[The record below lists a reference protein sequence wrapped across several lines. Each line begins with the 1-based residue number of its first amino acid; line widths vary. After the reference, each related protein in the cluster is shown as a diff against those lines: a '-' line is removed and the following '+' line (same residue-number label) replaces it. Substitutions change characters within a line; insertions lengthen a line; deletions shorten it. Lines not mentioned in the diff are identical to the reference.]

1 MSVYQPLTRHL
12 KTLAQ
17 DSWSA
22 RFAELERVLGQP
34 LPRSAREHRPWWAN
48 ERSGSHTQAKAW
60 LEAGWETREVD
71 IARET
76 VTFVRIAANQP
87 GIAEPLS
94 LLRRIVRKTVTLGG
108 LVAGEEPEHPS
119 LPVEPVMRESAAA
132 APVPAVATAPE
143 PVVEPEPEAPAQ
155 EGLMLRPADPA
166 ADPADDRD
174 AASRKMLMTLIQREA
189 ALVQSRKGL

>member
-1 MSVYQPLTRHL
+1 GHFVSVYQPLTRHL

-48 ERSGSHTQAKAW
+48 ERSGSHTQAQAW

-87 GIAEPLS
+87 GIAE
-94 LLRRIVRKTVTLGG
+94 
-108 LVAGEEPEHPS
+108 
-119 LPVEPVMRESAAA
+119 
-132 APVPAVATAPE
+132 
-143 PVVEPEPEAPAQ
+143 
-155 EGLMLRPADPA
+155 
-166 ADPADDRD
+166 
-174 AASRKMLMTLIQREA
+174 
-189 ALVQSRKGL
+189 